1 MTPGNEAPVTDAFI
15 LGDCVWRGEKG
26 KENYG
31 GEKRGGFLKLVKRY
45 CKWGGY
51 RL

>member
-1 MTPGNEAPVTDAFI
+1 MMPGNEAPVTDAFI

-31 GEKRGGFLKLVKRY
+31 GRGEGRFFKVF
-45 CKWGGY
+45 
-51 RL
+51 

>member
-15 LGDCVWRGEKG
+15 LGDCVWRGK

-31 GEKRGGFLKLVKRY
+31 GEKRGEIF
-45 CKWGGY
+45 
-51 RL
+51 